1 MIQRRTEYLIYKE
14 VITKN
19 ELEEIK
25 GDKTVTVTKDKEVTI
40 LDHTYIHYI
49 ILIDGLGYSV
59 YVEDD

>member
-49 ILIDGLGYSV
+49 ILIDGLGYNV
-59 YVEDD
+59 YVEDN